1 MEILSVSLTNFK
13 SHSDRHFA
21 FQPGTNAIC
30 GENGAGKTSI
40 LEAIAWV
47 LFNHKGAYRT
57 EDLIRNGAASA
68 QVTVSFISSRD
79 QRTYQVSRCT
89 RSGYTLY
96 DPQVGEKLNY
106 SRIDDEVMP
115 WLRQNLGVP
124 AGTDLAK
131 LFANTIGVPQ
141 GTFTADFL
149 KPVGDRKPIFDTILK
164 VEEYRQANQALLS
177 LEKYAKA
184 EVESLERAIAQ
195 YEDTL
200 QDWATLSEKHHSLN
214 QEIAQVKI
222 ELAEWQRRLGELQ
235 DEQATLS
242 AQAQQIQQLTTQL
255 ERWHLQVQS
264 QSTVVE
270 RLNVE
275 LHQAEQAVAICTAHR
290 ESYQAFQQAE
300 QTLQA
305 LDRQRTHQAELLQKR
320 QQLVEQLND
329 QQTQL
334 ATLTHH
340 RDRSRAAQAEILR
353 LAPLIQQQDALT
365 QQQQT
370 LNQQLQTC
378 QSWRPTRDRDQQR
391 CTQLI
396 TRQTQLHQE
405 IAQLQELAAIVTQI
419 PHLETQQQRCQ
430 QHLSRIAAATQ
441 FEADLRQIVTQA
453 QKRGN
458 LHDAHAKAATATL
471 QELEQALPM
480 WASEI
485 AEIAATLNNGSKFQ
499 GQLLADLQGILA
511 DLAEQVLADRLQQQL
526 RQVEADLQT
535 CRRQQAQYLTLDSKL
550 AEQQQ
555 LAREIAD
562 VEAHIAAATQKLAIE
577 PDLQQQIAEL
587 QKQLTELDD
596 PKGSSRLLQQEIENK
611 AKLLTQQQAVQATLT
626 AMQAA
631 IAQLDQTLADFA
643 TLADQMQAQQAL
655 REQHRSAYTLYLE
668 HQQMANSL
676 RLRQQQ
682 QQEANAQLQ
691 AWQQQA
697 TAVADQQAQLM
708 VTYDPV
714 KFQAVQ
720 TAYESA
726 QTQQITL
733 SAKLPEK
740 QTLLA
745 DYEQQLAKLQAI
757 QTKRDAAQIDLKQK
771 QKADRFI
778 KFARKVYKEAGPRI
792 TERYVQNIS
801 RTADHLFRELLN
813 RPNVALEWT
822 REYEIIV
829 REGAHDRRFVN
840 LSGGEQ
846 MCAALAVR
854 LALLKVLADI
864 NIAFF
869 DEPTTNMD
877 KPRREHLAAA
887 IGNIKTFRQLFVI
900 SHDDTFEQVTE
911 NVILVER
918 EV

>member
-47 LFNHKGAYRT
+47 LFNHKGSYRT

-79 QRTYQVSRCT
+79 ERTYQVSRCT

-124 AGTDLAK
+124 TGTDLAK

-164 VEEYRQANQALLS
+164 VEEYRQANLALLS
-177 LEKYAKA
+177 LEKYSKA

-200 QDWATLSEKHHSLN
+200 QDWAALSEKRQGLN
-214 QEIAQVKI
+214 QEIEQVKI
-222 ELAEWQRRLGELQ
+222 ALVEWQQRLGELQ
-235 DEQATLS
+235 GEQAALS
-242 AQAQQIQQLTTQL
+242 AQAHQIQQLTTQL
-255 ERWHLQVQS
+255 ERLQMQVQS
-264 QSTVVE
+264 QSAIVE
-270 RLNVE
+270 RLSLE
-275 LHQAEQAVAICTAHR
+275 LHQAEQAVAICTANR
-290 ESYQAFQQAE
+290 ERYQAFQQAE
-300 QTLQA
+300 QALQA
-305 LDRQRTHQAELLQKR
+305 LEQQRTSQAELLKKR
-320 QQLVEQLND
+320 QQLVAQLSD
-329 QQTQL
+329 RQTQL
-334 ATLTHH
+334 ATLTHQL
-340 RDRSRAAQAEILR
+340 DRIIAAQAEIVR
-353 LAPLIQQQDALT
+353 LAPLVQQQEALI

-370 LNQQLQTC
+370 FTQQLQTC
-378 QSWRPTRDRDQQR
+378 QSWRPTRSRDQHR
-391 CTQLI
+391 LAQLT
-396 TRQTQLHQE
+396 TRQTQLQRE
-405 IAQLQELAAIVTQI
+405 IAQLQELAAIVAQI
-419 PHLETQQQRCQ
+419 PPLEAQQQRYQ
-430 QHLSRIAAATQ
+430 QQLNRIAAATQ

-458 LHDAHAKAATATL
+458 LQDAHAKAATATL
-471 QELEQALPM
+471 QELEQALPI

-485 AEIAATLNNGSKFQ
+485 AEIAAILSNGSKFQ
-499 GQLLADLQGILA
+499 GQLLDELQDILA
-511 DLAEQVLADRLQQQL
+511 DLAEQVLADRLQQHL
-526 RQVEADLQT
+526 RQVETNLQT
-535 CRRQQAQYLTLDSKL
+535 LRRQQTQYLTLDSKL

-555 LAREIAD
+555 LTSEIAE
-562 VEAHIAAATQKLAIE
+562 VTAHITAATQELAIE
-577 PDLQQQIAEL
+577 PELQQQIAQLQLQLVEL
-587 QKQLTELDD
+587 ND
-596 PKGSSRLLQQEIENK
+596 PKGSSRLLQQEIHNK
-611 AKLLTQQQAVQATLT
+611 PKLETQQQQIQATLIT
-626 AMQAA
+626 MQAT

-643 TLADQMQAQQAL
+643 TLADQIQAQQTW
-655 REQHRSAYTLYLE
+655 REEQRSAYTIYLE
-668 HQQMANSL
+668 NQQVANSL

-682 QQEANAQLQ
+682 QQDANTQLQ
-691 AWQQQA
+691 TWQHQLAETTAQQ
-697 TAVADQQAQLM
+697 TQLM
-708 VTYDPV
+708 ATYDPV

-745 DYEQQLAKLQAI
+745 DYDQQIAKLQAI
-757 QTKRDAAQIDLKQK
+757 QTKRDAAQAELKQK

-822 REYEIIV
+822 RDYEIIV

-864 NIAFF
+864 NVAFF

>member
-13 SHSDRHFA
+13 SHSDRHFT

-79 QRTYQVSRCT
+79 ERTYQVSRCT

-96 DPQVGEKLNY
+96 DPQIGEKLNY

-124 AGTDLAK
+124 VGTDLAK

-177 LEKYAKA
+177 LEKYSKA

-200 QDWATLSEKHHSLN
+200 QDWATLSEKRQGLN
-214 QEIAQVKI
+214 QEIEQVKI
-222 ELAEWQRRLGELQ
+222 DLTQWQQRLSELQ
-235 DEQATLS
+235 VEQTQLSEQAT
-242 AQAQQIQQLTTQL
+242 QIQQLTQQL
-255 ERWHLQVQS
+255 ERLQMQIAAQS
-264 QSTVVE
+264 AVVE
-270 RLNVE
+270 RLN
-275 LHQAEQAVAICTAHR
+275 LDLQQAEQAVAICTANR
-290 ESYQAFQQAE
+290 EHYQTFQQAE
-300 QTLQA
+300 QALQA
-305 LDRQRTHQAELLQKR
+305 LDQQRASQAELLQKR
-320 QQLVEQLND
+320 QRLVEQLGD
-329 QQTQL
+329 RQTQL
-334 ATLTHH
+334 ATLTHQLE
-340 RDRSRAAQAEILR
+340 RITAAQTEMTR
-353 LAPLIQQQDALT
+353 LAPLT
-365 QQQQT
+365 QQQAELAEHQQA
-370 LNQQLQTC
+370 LNQQLQAC
-378 QSWRPTRDRDQQR
+378 QSWHQTLNRDQQR
-391 CTQLI
+391 CAQLT
-396 TRQTQLHQE
+396 TRQTQLHSE
-405 IAQLQELAAIVTQI
+405 IEQLQALAPIVAQI
-419 PHLETQQQRCQ
+419 SHLEEQQQRYQ
-430 QHLSRIAAATQ
+430 QQLSRIAAATQ

-458 LHDAHAKAATATL
+458 LHDAHAQAAAQTL
-471 QELEQALPM
+471 QELEQALPI

-499 GQLLADLQGILA
+499 SQLLDELQGILA
-511 DLAEQVLADRLQQQL
+511 DLAEQVVADRLQQHLHQI
-526 RQVEADLQT
+526 EANLQT
-535 CRRQQAQYLTLDSKL
+535 LRRQQVRFLTLAAKL

-555 LAREIAD
+555 LASEIAE
-562 VEAHIAAATQKLAIE
+562 VEAHITTARQELAIA
-577 PDLQQQIAEL
+577 PDLQQQLSQL
-587 QKQLTELDD
+587 QTQLTELDD
-596 PKGSSRLLQQEIENK
+596 PKGRSRLLQQEIQ
-611 AKLLTQQQAVQATLT
+611 AKEKLAMQQQQIQATLT
-626 AMQAA
+626 EMQAT
-631 IAQLDQTLADFA
+631 IAQLDQTLADFS
-643 TLADQMQAQQAL
+643 TLAEQIQTQQAR
-655 REQHRSAYTLYLE
+655 REEHRSAYTIYLE
-668 HQQMANSL
+668 NQQAANSL
-676 RLRQQQ
+676 RSRQQEQQAATEQLQTLQ
-682 QQEANAQLQ
+682 QQTTEITAQHTLL
-691 AWQQQA
+691 AA
-697 TAVADQQAQLM
+697 
-708 VTYDPV
+708 TYDPV

-720 TAYESA
+720 MAYAAA

-745 DYEQQLAKLQAI
+745 DYDQQLTKLQAI
-757 QTKRDAAQIDLKQK
+757 QAKRDAAQIELKQK

-801 RTADHLFRELLN
+801 RTADQLFRELLN

-887 IGNIKTFRQLFVI
+887 IGNIRTFRQLFVI